1 MKKFILIVALC
12 ALTNVLSAQIK
23 LPHIFG
29 DNMVLQREKPI
40 TVWGWAKAKE
50 KVTIKFHDQTKTTV
64 ADKAGKWS
72 VKLDAEKAGG
82 PYTLT
87 VSGKNS
93 VTLTNILVGEV
104 WICSGQSNMEWP
116 VRMASNAAQEI
127 AEANYPQIRHIKIPN
142 VVASTPQAD
151 FASGD
156 WKVCSPETA
165 GDFTAVGYFFA
176 VKLAKEL
183 NVPVGLIN
191 TSWGGT
197 HSETWTSRDA
207 FQNSDEFKSMIAS
220 VPVLNLDEINKKRTA
235 ENALRLEALQGK
247 VTITQQEVERWKS
260 PDDDDAAWPV
270 MQIPALWEE
279 SVFPGLD
286 GIVWLRKTFSV
297 SPADAGRAAELHLGM
312 IDDSDETYVNGVKVG
327 GLTAQYNTPRVYT
340 IREGLLKAGRNVIS
354 VRVTDTGGGG
364 GIYGPADQVKI
375 TIGDRTESLAGT
387 WKLRV
392 ENMTSTG
399 SIGPNDYPTLL
410 FNAMLNPLIPFTIQ
424 GAIWY
429 QGESNAGRAFQ
440 YRKAFPLM
448 ITDWRKHW
456 GQGDF
461 PFYFVQLSS
470 FNDRNGNSNAGS
482 AWAELREAQAM
493 TLKLPNTGMAVTTD
507 VGEANDI
514 HPRNKKDVG
523 YRLAA
528 IALTDTYRQN
538 LQSRG
543 PAFDALTIRG
553 AEAFVSFKHIGSGL
567 VTPDKYGYLR
577 GFELAGD
584 DRKFYPAQAFIQ
596 EGQVIVRSAA
606 VTKPVAVRYNWMDV
620 ALEGNLFNREGFPA
634 EPFRTDS
641 WKGVT
646 EEAKFSVQ

>member
-12 ALTNVLSAQIK
+12 ALTNALSAQIK

-40 TVWGWAKAKE
+40 AVWGWAKAKE
-50 KVTIKFHDQTKTTV
+50 KITINFHDQTKTTV

-197 HSETWTSRDA
+197 HSETWTSREA
-207 FQNSDEFKSMIAS
+207 FQNNDEFKSMIAS

-470 FNDRNGNSNAGS
+470 FNDHNGNSNAGS

-507 VGEANDI
+507 IGEANDI

-528 IALTDTYRQN
+528 IALTDTYRKN
-538 LQSRG
+538 LVSRG

-553 AEAFVSFKHIGSGL
+553 AEAIVSFKHIGSGL

-596 EGQVIVRSAA
+596 DGQVIVRSAA

>member
-1 MKKFILIVALC
+1 MKKFILLVALC

-72 VKLDAEKAGG
+72 VKLDSEKAGG
-82 PYTLT
+82 PYTLI

-197 HSETWTSRDA
+197 HSETWTSREA

-247 VTITQQEVERWKS
+247 VTVTQQEVERWKS

-297 SPADAGRAAELHLGM
+297 SSTDAGRAAELHLGM

-507 VGEANDI
+507 IGEANDI

-646 EEAKFSVQ
+646 EEAKFSVP

>member
-40 TVWGWAKAKE
+40 AVWGWAKAKE
-50 KVTIKFHDQTKTTV
+50 KVTIKFHDQTKKTV

-87 VSGKNS
+87 VNGKNS

-156 WKVCSPETA
+156 WKVCSPETS

-197 HSETWTSRDA
+197 HSETWTSREA

-260 PDDDDAAWPV
+260 PDEDDAAWPV

-297 SPADAGRAAELHLGM
+297 SPADAGRAAELYLGM

-456 GQGDF
+456 CQGDF

-470 FNDRNGNSNAGS
+470 FNDHNGNSNAGS

-507 VGEANDI
+507 IGEANDI

-528 IALTDTYRQN
+528 IALTDTYRKN
-538 LQSRG
+538 LVSRG

-553 AEAFVSFKHIGSGL
+553 AEAIVSFKNIGSGL

-646 EEAKFSVQ
+646 EGAKFSVQ

>member
-40 TVWGWAKAKE
+40 AVWGWAKAKE

-197 HSETWTSRDA
+197 HSETWTSREA

-270 MQIPALWEE
+270 IQIPALWEE

-297 SPADAGRAAELHLGM
+297 SSADEGRAAELHLGM

-327 GLTAQYNTPRVYT
+327 GLTAQYNTPRVYS

-410 FNAMLNPLIPFTIQ
+410 FNAMLKPLIPFTIQ

-470 FNDRNGNSNAGS
+470 FNDHNGNSNAGS

-493 TLKLPNTGMAVTTD
+493 TLKLTNTGMAVTTD
-507 VGEANDI
+507 IGEANDI

-528 IALTDTYRQN
+528 IALTDTYRKN
-538 LQSRG
+538 LVSRG

-553 AEAFVSFKHIGSGL
+553 AEAIVSFKHISSGL

-596 EGQVIVRSAA
+596 DGQVIVRSAA

>member
-1 MKKFILIVALC
+1 MKKFILLLALC

-50 KVTIKFHDQTKTTV
+50 KVTINFHDQTKTTV

-165 GDFTAVGYFFA
+165 GYFTAVGYFFA

-197 HSETWTSRDA
+197 HSETWTSREA

-247 VTITQQEVERWKS
+247 VTVTQQEVERWKS

-470 FNDRNGNSNAGS
+470 FNDHNGNSNAGS

-507 VGEANDI
+507 IGEANDI

-528 IALTDTYRQN
+528 IALTDTYRKN
-538 LQSRG
+538 LVSRG
-543 PAFDALTIRG
+543 PTFDALTIRG
-553 AEAFVSFKHIGSGL
+553 AEAIVSFKHIGSGL

-596 EGQVIVRSAA
+596 DGQVIVRSAA

>member
-82 PYTLT
+82 PYTLI

-93 VTLTNILVGEV
+93 VTFTNILVGEV

-197 HSETWTSRDA
+197 HSETWTSREA

-297 SPADAGRAAELHLGM
+297 SPTDAGRAAELYLGM

-327 GLTAQYNTPRVYT
+327 GLTAQYNTPRVYS

-470 FNDRNGNSNAGS
+470 FNDHNGNSNAGS

-507 VGEANDI
+507 IGEANDI

-528 IALTDTYRQN
+528 IALTDTYQLN
-538 LQSRG
+538 LVSRG
-543 PAFDALTIRG
+543 PTFDALTIRG
-553 AEAFVSFKHIGSGL
+553 AEAIVSFKHIGSGL

-596 EGQVIVRSAA
+596 DGQVIVRSAA

-634 EPFRTDS
+634 EPFRTDN

>member
-1 MKKFILIVALC
+1 MKKFILLVALC

-40 TVWGWAKAKE
+40 AVWGWAKAKE

-165 GDFTAVGYFFA
+165 GYFTAVGYFFA

-183 NVPVGLIN
+183 NMPVGLIN

-197 HSETWTSRDA
+197 HSETWTSREA

-297 SPADAGRAAELHLGM
+297 SPADAGRAAELYLGM

-327 GLTAQYNTPRVYT
+327 GLTAQYNTPRVYS

-470 FNDRNGNSNAGS
+470 FNDHNGNSNAGS

-507 VGEANDI
+507 IGEANDI

-538 LQSRG
+538 LVSRG

-553 AEAFVSFKHIGSGL
+553 AEAIVSFKHIGSGL

-596 EGQVIVRSAA
+596 DGQVIVRSAA

>member
-40 TVWGWAKAKE
+40 AVWGCAKAKE

-82 PYTLT
+82 PYTLI

-197 HSETWTSRDA
+197 HSETWTSREA

-247 VTITQQEVERWKS
+247 VTITQQEVGRWKS

-327 GLTAQYNTPRVYT
+327 GLTAQYNTPRVYS

-470 FNDRNGNSNAGS
+470 FNDHNGNSNAGS

-507 VGEANDI
+507 IGEANDI

-528 IALTDTYRQN
+528 IALTDTYRKN
-538 LQSRG
+538 LVSRG

-553 AEAFVSFKHIGSGL
+553 AEAMVSFKHIGSGL

-596 EGQVIVRSAA
+596 DGQVIVRSAA

-641 WKGVT
+641 WKGIT

>member
-1 MKKFILIVALC
+1 MKKFILLATLS

-40 TVWGWAKAKE
+40 AVWGWAKAKE

-64 ADKAGKWS
+64 ADKTGKWS

-82 PYTLT
+82 PYALT

-127 AEANYPQIRHIKIPN
+127 AQANYPQIRHIKIPN

-197 HSETWTSRDA
+197 HSETWTSREA

-220 VPVLNLDEINKKRTA
+220 VPVLNLDEINKKRKA
-235 ENALRLEALQGK
+235 ENALKFEALQGK
-247 VTITQQEVERWKS
+247 VTVTQQEVERWKS
-260 PDDDDAAWPV
+260 PDDDDATWPV

-327 GLTAQYNTPRVYT
+327 GLTAQYNTPRVYSL
-340 IREGLLKAGRNVIS
+340 REGLLKEGRNVIS

-392 ENMTSTG
+392 ENMTGTG

-470 FNDRNGNSNAGS
+470 FNDHNGNSNAGS

-507 VGEANDI
+507 IGEANDI

-538 LQSRG
+538 LVSRG
-543 PAFDALTIRG
+543 PAFDAVTIRG
-553 AEAFVSFKHIGSGL
+553 AEAIVSFKHIGSGL

-596 EGQVIVRSAA
+596 DGQVIVRSAA

>member
-1 MKKFILIVALC
+1 MKKFILLVTLS

-40 TVWGWAKAKE
+40 AIWGWAKAKE

-64 ADKAGKWS
+64 ADKTGKWS

-82 PYTLT
+82 PYALT

-127 AEANYPQIRHIKIPN
+127 AQANYPQIRHIKIPN

-197 HSETWTSRDA
+197 HSETWTSREA
-207 FQNSDEFKSMIAS
+207 FQNSDEFKSMIAT

-247 VTITQQEVERWKS
+247 VTITQQEVDRWKS

-327 GLTAQYNTPRVYT
+327 GLTAQYNTPRVYSL
-340 IREGLLKAGRNVIS
+340 REGLLKAGRNVIS

-364 GIYGPADQVKI
+364 GIYGPADQVRI

-470 FNDRNGNSNAGS
+470 FNDHNGTSNAGS

-507 VGEANDI
+507 IGEANDI

-538 LQSRG
+538 LVSRG
-543 PAFDALTIRG
+543 PAFDAVTIRG
-553 AEAFVSFKHIGSGL
+553 AEAIVSFKHIGSGL

-596 EGQVIVRSAA
+596 DGQVIVRSAA
-606 VTKPVAVRYNWMDV
+606 VTKPVAIRYNWMDV

-641 WKGVT
+641 WKGIT
-646 EEAKFSVQ
+646 EGAKFSVQ

>member
-40 TVWGWAKAKE
+40 AVWGRANAKE

-72 VKLDAEKAGG
+72 VKLDSEKAGG
-82 PYTLT
+82 PYTLI

-197 HSETWTSRDA
+197 HSETWTSREA

-297 SPADAGRAAELHLGM
+297 SPADAGRAAELYLGM

-327 GLTAQYNTPRVYT
+327 GLTAQYNTPRVYS

-448 ITDWRKHW
+448 ISDWRKHW

-470 FNDRNGNSNAGS
+470 FNDHNGSSNAGS

-507 VGEANDI
+507 IGEANDI

-538 LQSRG
+538 LVSRG

-553 AEAFVSFKHIGSGL
+553 AEAIVSFKHIGSGL

>member
-12 ALTNVLSAQIK
+12 AITNVLSAQIK

-82 PYTLT
+82 PYTLI

-197 HSETWTSRDA
+197 HSETWTSREA

-247 VTITQQEVERWKS
+247 ITITQQEVERWKS

-297 SPADAGRAAELHLGM
+297 SPTDAGRAAELYLGM

-327 GLTAQYNTPRVYT
+327 GLTAQYNTPRVYS

-470 FNDRNGNSNAGS
+470 FNDHNGNSNAGS

-507 VGEANDI
+507 IGEANDI

-528 IALTDTYRQN
+528 IALTDKYRKN
-538 LQSRG
+538 LVSRG

-553 AEAFVSFKHIGSGL
+553 AEAIVSFKHIGSGL

-596 EGQVIVRSAA
+596 DGQVIVRSAA

>member
-1 MKKFILIVALC
+1 MKKFILIAALC
-12 ALTNVLSAQIK
+12 AITNVLSAQIK

-50 KVTIKFHDQTKTTV
+50 KVTINFHDQTKTTV

-72 VKLDAEKAGG
+72 VKLDSEKAGG
-82 PYTLT
+82 PYTLI

-197 HSETWTSRDA
+197 HSETWTSREA

-247 VTITQQEVERWKS
+247 VTVTQQEVERWKS

-297 SPADAGRAAELHLGM
+297 SPADAGRAAELYLGM

-634 EPFRTDS
+634 EPFRTDN

>member
-1 MKKFILIVALC
+1 MKKFILLVTLC

-40 TVWGWAKAKE
+40 AVWGWAKAKE

-64 ADKAGKWS
+64 ADKTGKWS
-72 VKLDAEKAGG
+72 AKLDAEKAGG

-197 HSETWTSRDA
+197 HSETWTSREA

-297 SPADAGRAAELHLGM
+297 SPADAGRAAELYLGM

-327 GLTAQYNTPRVYT
+327 GLTAQYNTPRVYS

-364 GIYGPADQVKI
+364 RIYGPADQVKI

-470 FNDRNGNSNAGS
+470 FNDHNGNSNAGS

-507 VGEANDI
+507 IGEANDI

-538 LQSRG
+538 LVSRG

-553 AEAFVSFKHIGSGL
+553 AEAIVSFKHIGSGL

-596 EGQVIVRSAA
+596 DGQVIVRSAA

-634 EPFRTDS
+634 EPFRTDN